1 MTSDK
6 KQRVATAVGFI
17 SGLLA
22 CLDPLRDL
30 REWWPPDE
38 VWTMLRP
45 AQRLEMA
52 GGIVLMVVALVISVV
67 RRRSTKR

>member
-30 REWWPPDE
+30 RASWPPDE

-52 GGIVLMVVALVISVV
+52 GGIVLMVVTLVISVV

>member
-6 KQRVATAVGFI
+6 KQRAATAIGFI

-38 VWTMLRP
+38 VWSMLRP
-45 AQRLEMA
+45 PQRLEFGA
-52 GGIVLMVVALVISVV
+52 GIALIVVTLVISTV
-67 RRRSTKR
+67 RRRSWEP

>member
-38 VWTMLRP
+38 VWSMLRP
-45 AQRLEMA
+45 PQRLEFGA
-52 GGIVLMVVALVISVV
+52 GLVLMMVTLVISVA
-67 RRRSTKR
+67 RRRSSEP